1 MSIITIKKTSAS
13 FLEAVKREIKENH
26 KKGFP
31 VYQIKG
37 GYIVAIYPNGRETIL
52 QKALVTNP
60 VSEKSL

>member
-1 MSIITIKKTSAS
+1 MSIITTKKTPTS
-13 FLEAVKREIKENH
+13 FLEAIKREIKENH

-52 QKALVTNP
+52 QKAIVMKP